1 MMKLKFTVLF
11 FLSIVSTSFY
21 AQSIAPQ
28 SVNSGGTKMTQANGS
43 LSFTVGELVVVT
55 QIDSEG
61 NSLGSG
67 FTSGATISTATI
79 QEPDAELLNVNVFPN
94 PTTDL
99 ITVSIQDIKLSEL
112 IIEVSDLNG
121 KIVSSGKYAGISNNI
136 GINTSSWERGTYFL
150 NLKDNQTQII
160 GTYKI
165 IKN

>member
-1 MMKLKFTVLF
+1 MKLKYTVLF
-11 FLSIVSTSFY
+11 FLSIVSTSIY

-43 LSFTVGELVVVT
+43 LSFTVGELVVLSQT
-55 QIDSEG
+55 DSEG

-99 ITVSIQDIKLSEL
+99 ITVSIQDTKLSDL
-112 IIEVSDLNG
+112 IIEVTDLNG

-160 GTYKI
+160 GSYKI
-165 IKN
+165 IKY